1 MPESEEMNPFEAVD
15 PEIIASLNSCN
26 RFYLK
31 NVIIQIITQY
41 PEVADTVKE
50 FLVNASANQDND
62 KINKLLA
69 AANFPCHPEHFR
81 LSDFNPACLSET
93 EQSTY
98 KELSELSFL
107 HNPQKPNVLLHGL
120 ADQGREKIAIGLGDA
135 CCRAKCR
142 TLFLSYNNFVEIIR
156 THGLISVS
164 NNAFNELKKASC
176 LIIDNFAGKNVY
188 DEEVLDE
195 MTQLIKFRVDPH
207 KESFVKHKSGSK
219 NPPVPCC
226 PIVTSSFDPVE
237 WTKYMKQPDE
247 KTYDLVRFF
256 YNSYATH
263 LHVDENNAPPTG
275 AE

>member
-1 MPESEEMNPFEAVD
+1 MPEPEVMNPFEIVD
-15 PEIIASLNSCN
+15 AEIIVSLNSCN

-41 PEVADTVKE
+41 PKMSDTVKDL
-50 FLVNASANQDND
+50 LVDANTNQDND

-69 AANFPCHPEHFR
+69 EAGLPYHPEHFR

-98 KELSELSFL
+98 KELSELNFL
-107 HNPQKPNVLLHGL
+107 HNPKKPNVLLYGL
-120 ADQGREKIAIGLGDA
+120 ADRGREKIAIGLGDA
-135 CCRAKCR
+135 CCRAKYR

-164 NNAFNELKKASC
+164 NNAYNELKKASC
-176 LIIDNFAGKNVY
+176 LIIDNFAGKTVY

-195 MTQLIKFRVDPH
+195 MAQLIKFRVDAH
-207 KESFVKHKSGSK
+207 KESFVRHKSGSK
-219 NPPVPCC
+219 NSPVPCC
-226 PIVTSSFDPVE
+226 TIVTSSFEPVE

-256 YNSYATH
+256 YDSYATH
-263 LHVDENNAPPTG
+263 LHVDEANVPP
-275 AE
+275 AD